1 MIKDAV
7 LSYNINIQSEIN
19 DETRNND
26 QPLNLDQ
33 VKNDL

>member
-7 LSYNINIQSEIN
+7 LSYNITIQSELA
-19 DETRNND
+19 DETRNNQ